1 MAQWAVERADAAGPA
16 RALEGLELAVAR
28 NSLEFPLQSVS
39 SQPRPDVRIKVARLV
54 TRVSFGGAER
64 SACMLTAL
72 VDRRCFDSTLVI
84 GRPEENE
91 KENSALI
98 EQWGVKPVYVPGL
111 RRAVGPWDLPA
122 LLRVGRTLDRLKPNL
137 IHTHHSKVGF
147 LARMAALHTF
157 PKTRRPK
164 LLHSFHG
171 HVLDGYF
178 SPVANVLFTT
188 IERILARFTDA
199 IVTISDQLKAE
210 LAGKYRIAPREKI
223 RVVRLGV
230 DTDWSANLERHRGWL
245 RQRLGVGPDM
255 ILVGIVG
262 RLTAIKNHDLAIRA
276 FARWQQ
282 QEKPHARLVI
292 FGEGE
297 LSAQL
302 EGQVQGLGMA
312 DRVTF
317 AGFERDTAKIF
328 SDLNLSLLTSHNE
341 GTPVAI
347 IESLASGVPAVCT
360 RVGGVPDVMVEPM
373 DGEIAPPGDEEAV
386 ARALAAL
393 AGRAKPLPLERVMRV
408 RKDYSI
414 AAMVR
419 NIETLYREILG
430 LEDSGGTYTV
440 KSKD

>member
-1 MAQWAVERADAAGPA
+1 
-16 RALEGLELAVAR
+16 LAVSR
-28 NSLEFPLQSVS
+28 NSLELPPRDVS
-39 SQPRPDVRIKVARLV
+39 SQPRQDTRIRVARLI

-64 SACMLTAL
+64 TACMLTAL
-72 VDRRCFDSTLVI
+72 VDRQCFDSTLVI

-91 KENSALI
+91 KENSALL
-98 EQWGVKPVYVPGL
+98 EKWGVKPVYVPGL
-111 RRAVGPWDLPA
+111 RRSVGPWDLPA
-122 LLRVGRTLDRLKPNL
+122 LVRVGRALDRLKPHL

-147 LARMAALHTF
+147 LARMAALRNLS
-157 PKTRRPK
+157 KARRPK

-178 SPVANVLFTT
+178 NPATNLLFTT

-245 RQRLGVGPDM
+245 RQRLGVGPDA
-255 ILVGIVG
+255 ILVGMVG

-282 QEKPHARLVI
+282 REKTDARLVI

-297 LSAQL
+297 LWAQL
-302 EGQVQGLGMA
+302 EGQVQGLGMV
-312 DRVTF
+312 DRVAF

-347 IESLASGVPAVCT
+347 IESLAAGVPAVCT
-360 RVGGVPDVMVEPM
+360 RVGGVPDVMAEAI

-393 AGRAKPLPLERVMRV
+393 AGRAQPLPLERIMRV
-408 RKDYSI
+408 REDYSI
-414 AAMVR
+414 AAMVK
-419 NIETLYREILG
+419 NIEALYREILG
-430 LEDSGGTYTV
+430 PEDSVGRCAW
-440 KSKD
+440 

>member
-1 MAQWAVERADAAGPA
+1 
-16 RALEGLELAVAR
+16 LAVSCNSRKLPPQGVSTQAR
-28 NSLEFPLQSVS
+28 L
-39 SQPRPDVRIKVARLV
+39 DARIRVARLI

-72 VDRRCFDSTLVI
+72 VDRRCFNSTLVI
-84 GRPEENE
+84 GRTEENE
-91 KENSALI
+91 KENSALL
-98 EQWGVKPVYVPGL
+98 EKWGVKPVYVPGL
-111 RRAVGPWDLPA
+111 RRGVGPWDLAA
-122 LLRVGRTLDRLKPNL
+122 LVRVDRTLDRLKPHL

-147 LARMAALHTF
+147 LARIAALQNF
-157 PKTRRPK
+157 PKARRPK

-178 SPVANVLFTT
+178 SPFTNLVFTT

-199 IVTISDQLKAE
+199 IVTISDQLRAE
-210 LAGKYRIAPREKI
+210 LAEKYRIAPREKI

-230 DTDWSANLERHRGWL
+230 DTDWSANLERYQGWL
-245 RQRLGVGPDM
+245 RQRLGVGPDT

-282 QEKPHARLVI
+282 QEKTDARLVI

-297 LSAQL
+297 LLAQL
-302 EGQVQGLGMA
+302 KDQVQGLGMA

-317 AGFERDTAKIF
+317 AGFEPDTAKIF

-360 RVGGVPDVMVEPM
+360 RVGGVPDVIAEAT

-393 AGRAKPLPLERVMRV
+393 ADRAKPLPLERVMRV
-408 RKDYSI
+408 REDYSI

-430 LEDSGGTYTV
+430 LEDSARRCTV